1 MSRVALIEDHQRL
14 AAMVRQALLGAGIET
29 DLFSTVSE
37 ASYGVS
43 RGDYAVLIIDRGLPD
58 GDGLTFL
65 RALRE
70 AGQMTPCL
78 MLTARDALH
87 DRVDGLESGAD
98 DYVTKPFAMSELVA
112 RVRTLM
118 RRPPTLAELVV
129 SFADITVDPQQR
141 AMRCGAETVTLAQAE
156 LQIMLCL
163 VKAAGRTVRHAVLE
177 HAAWGLGEAVT
188 PNALEVTVHRL
199 RKKLTALGAATR
211 LANIRGAGFAL
222 QAAHENGLDGV
233 PDRPL
238 SRKRGV

>member
-14 AAMVRQALLGAGIET
+14 AAMVRQALSGAGIET
-29 DLFSTVSE
+29 DLFSTASE
-37 ASYGVS
+37 ASYGVN

-65 RALRE
+65 RELRA

-118 RRPPTLAELVV
+118 RRPPTLAELIV

-141 AMRCGAETVTLAQAE
+141 AMRRGAETVTLAQAE

-163 VKAAGRTVRHAVLE
+163 VKAAGRTVRHAALE

-199 RKKLTALGAATR
+199 RKKLTALDAATR

-222 QAAHENGLDGV
+222 QAVDENGPGGL
-233 PDRPL
+233 PDQRT

>member
-14 AAMVRQALLGAGIET
+14 AAMVRQALSGAGIET

-37 ASYGVS
+37 ASYGVN

-65 RALRE
+65 RALRA

-141 AMRCGAETVTLAQAE
+141 AMRRGAETVTLAQAE

-163 VKAAGRTVRHAVLE
+163 VEAAGRTVRHAALE

-188 PNALEVTVHRL
+188 PNALEVTLHRL

-222 QAAHENGLDGV
+222 QAPNENGPDGL
-233 PDRPL
+233 PNQPA
-238 SRKRGV
+238 SRKRRV

>member
-14 AAMVRQALLGAGIET
+14 AAMVRQALSVAGIET

-37 ASYGVS
+37 ARYGVT

-65 RALRE
+65 RGLRA
-70 AGQMTPCL
+70 AGQMIPCL

-98 DYVTKPFAMSELVA
+98 DYVTKPFAMNELVA

-118 RRPPTLAELVV
+118 RRPPVLAELVL

-141 AMRCGAETVTLAQAE
+141 AMHCGAGTVTLAQAE

-163 VKAAGRTVRHAVLE
+163 VKAAGRTVRHAALE
-177 HAAWGLGEAVT
+177 HAAWGVGEAVT
-188 PNALEVTVHRL
+188 PNALEVTLHRL
-199 RKKLTALGAATR
+199 RKKLTALGSTTR

-222 QAAHENGLDGV
+222 QAANENGPGDL
-233 PDRPL
+233 PDQPA

>member
-1 MSRVALIEDHQRL
+1 MSRVAIVEDHERL
-14 AAMVRQALLGAGIET
+14 AEMVRQALVAAGIEA
-29 DLFSTVSE
+29 DLFHNISE
-37 ASYGVS
+37 ARYGVS
-43 RGDYAVLIIDRGLPD
+43 RADYAVLIVDRGLPD

-65 RALRE
+65 RALRA

-118 RRPPTLAELVV
+118 RRPAALTALVA
-129 SFADITVDPQQR
+129 SYADITVDPQQR
-141 AMRCGAETVTLAQAE
+141 ALRCTTHSVSLAPAE
-156 LQIMLCL
+156 LQILL
-163 VKAAGRTVRHAVLE
+163 SLISAAGQTVRHAALE

-199 RKKLTALGAATR
+199 RKKLLAVGATTR
-211 LANIRGAGFAL
+211 LANIRGAGFVLQPGSGATGAL
-222 QAAHENGLDGV
+222 GEH
-233 PDRPL
+233 R
-238 SRKRGV
+238 S